1 MPNFY
6 SVVVEDGWIK
16 SITPYLKEIVAQK
29 TKEANGVEKI
39 AAKECLEEF
48 ENLNRTMELMNL
60 IWGQGSFTTSQ
71 MKILRTISAYLSL
84 SQAERRF
91 TV

>member
-1 MPNFY
+1 MKKYFTLLLISLIGSPLFSNVLVPSQEQMDY
-6 SVVVEDGWIK
+6 I
-16 SITPYLKEIVAQK
+16 
-29 TKEANGVEKI
+29 
-39 AAKECLEEF
+39 
-48 ENLNRTMELMNL
+48 MELMNL

-71 MKILRTISAYLSL
+71 MKILRTISAYLNL